1 MCLLTMSR
9 DSDNSGSGPLRRP
22 GPPLQTSDPK
32 HVPVHVGPTTTST
45 VTAQPL
51 LVAGSSTSVPPLA
64 LLALPVDSASVG
76 DRPGVLSIGGATVT
90 DAGST
95 AFDDLFTVDFT
106 NVDQDSG
113 FNFNPELAIGPEPE
127 APSNLFLRPYD
138 DI

>member
-1 MCLLTMSR
+1 
-9 DSDNSGSGPLRRP
+9 
-22 GPPLQTSDPK
+22 
-32 HVPVHVGPTTTST
+32 
-45 VTAQPL
+45 
-51 LVAGSSTSVPPLA
+51 
-64 LLALPVDSASVG
+64 
-76 DRPGVLSIGGATVT
+76 VT

-127 APSNLFLRPYD
+127 ALSNLFLRPYD